1 MGILNNGPHGPFR
14 GRIDNMV
21 YYMLKNKNVSRQ
33 IGVNTNPPTE
43 LQLRNRTATKL
54 CSKFLCTV
62 KDFIGTGFHI
72 EAELMDDNA
81 YNQAVKHNKKRII
94 EGNYPDLNIAYAQ
107 VMLSKGLLR
116 PAENWQV
123 MQTPAGLQFT
133 WRTDPKM
140 SWPEAA
146 EQVMMLAYF
155 PDQDR
160 TEYVLFGND
169 RISGTAEL
177 ELPPSLQG
185 KYMETYL
192 SFIAADRKQ
201 VSDSIYTGSFNKP
214 EATDHLLLNS

>member
-14 GRIDNMV
+14 GRIDNTV

-33 IGVNTNPPTE
+33 IGINTNPPTE
-43 LQLRNRTATKL
+43 LQLKNRMVTKL

-72 EAELMDDNA
+72 EGDLMDDNA

-94 EGNYPDLNIAYAQ
+94 EGNYPDLKIAYAQ

-123 MQTPAGLQFT
+123 TQIPMGLHFT
-133 WRTDPKM
+133 WHTDPKM

-160 TEYVLFGND
+160 TEYVRFGND
-169 RISGTAEL
+169 RISGSAEL

-201 VSDSIYTGSFNKP
+201 VADSVYTGSFNKP
-214 EATDHLLLNS
+214 EVTDHLLLTS